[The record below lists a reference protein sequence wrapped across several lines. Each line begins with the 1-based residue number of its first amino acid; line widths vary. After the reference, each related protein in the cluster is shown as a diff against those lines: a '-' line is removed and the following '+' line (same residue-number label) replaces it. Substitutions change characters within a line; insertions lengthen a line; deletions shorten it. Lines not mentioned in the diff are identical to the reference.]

1 MKNGDEKKF
10 IDIANEIGELV
21 QEKNKAYG
29 DSFAKSQQIIKILYP
44 DGVRSAQYMDMLAIT
59 RVIDKLFRIVTKK
72 DAFGESPWRDICG
85 YAILG
90 IANDE
95 ADIIDEEKEG
105 RLAAAI
111 IQGVREKRG
120 EGHANPYANIDDND
134 EYWEYDEEYDRHP
147 NFPSMSKAKKRD
159 VRLSYVSNEVIGE
172 VINETNAEGNKEKE
186 CKGEIGE
193 EGEKEA
199 RERKERIAS
208 FDEWNS
214 YVSSSNK
221 GRKTNE

>member
-1 MKNGDEKKF
+1 MKNGDEKNF

-29 DSFAKSQQIIKILYP
+29 DSFAKSQQIVKILYP

-59 RVIDKLFRIVTKK
+59 RVIDKLFRIATKK

-95 ADIIDEEKEG
+95 AYIIDEEKEG

-134 EYWEYDEEYDRHP
+134 DDENYDRHP
-147 NFPSMSKAKKRD
+147 NFPSMSKAKERD
-159 VRLSYVSNEVIGE
+159 VRLSYVSNNGVIE
-172 VINETNAEGNKEKE
+172 QTIAEGNKEKE
-186 CKGEIGE
+186 CKGE
-193 EGEKEA
+193 EGEIKEI
-199 RERKERIAS
+199 KEIVS

-214 YVSSSNK
+214 YVSSSK
-221 GRKTNE
+221 ERKTNE